1 MVSGSNDYDCVAQ
14 VRESERREREED
26 KRETD

>member
-1 MVSGSNDYDCVAQ
+1 MVSGLNDYDCVAQ
-14 VRESERREREED
+14 VRESERRERED